1 MYDVIFVKLKQN
13 LSTVLGKYQLQYATF
28 WSETTI
34 DHAHFY
40 FFSIIKY
47 STH

>member
-13 LSTVLGKYQLQYATF
+13 LSMVFGKCQLQYANFRSGT
-28 WSETTI
+28 SL
-34 DHAHFY
+34 DHAHFIL
-40 FFSIIKY
+40 SIIKY